1 MRSIGLKG
9 AIRMLVGA
17 VGLGLMSSPAVAQG
31 CEPIRFTTPID
42 LGGQGQV
49 YQPGRE
55 WRFTLAY
62 RRLYSNEFFVGSS
75 ENQAM
80 APGGESPVF
89 NINTFVAD
97 VSYSLTDRI
106 RVGLSLPFSTGT
118 LSRKWDDSLH
128 HEQSA
133 SGIGDLGATGEFWL
147 LNPRTH
153 QNGNIAVG
161 LGLKA
166 PTGSHTKASQF
177 YTAGGAVD
185 FPADQTI
192 QPGDGGWAITFQAQA
207 HQRVKEG
214 IYLYGSGS
222 YMASPRAQTEVVLG
236 PTGPPSAVHWSVPD
250 VYQARLGA
258 AVSVWPDQGLTVSFG
273 GSLSG
278 IPRRDLFGGGDST
291 TVKRTSQIVYADPGL
306 SLNRG
311 KSTFTLSIPIR
322 IHVNRFKSLLEARST
337 GRLGINGGGFAN
349 YLVFASYSYRF

>member
-1 MRSIGLKG
+1 MRSLKLQG
-9 AIRMLVGA
+9 VVGILVG
-17 VGLGLMSSPAVAQG
+17 VTSLGLMPTSAVAQG

-42 LGGQGQV
+42 LGGQGQAF
-49 YQPGRE
+49 QPGRQ
-55 WRFTLAY
+55 WRLTLAY

-75 ENQAM
+75 ENPAM

-89 NINTFVAD
+89 NIHTFVAD
-97 VSYSLTDRI
+97 VSYSFTDRI
-106 RVGLSLPFSTGT
+106 RVGVSLPFSTGS
-118 LSRKWDDSLH
+118 LSRKWDDSAH
-128 HEQSA
+128 HAQRA
-133 SGIGDLGATGEFWL
+133 SGIGDLSAMGELWL
-147 LNPRTH
+147 LDPRTH

-222 YMASPRAQTEVVLG
+222 YTASPRAQTEVVLS

-258 AVSVWPDQGLTVSFG
+258 AVSVWPDQGLTVSLG

-291 TVKRTSQIVYADPGL
+291 TVKRTSQIVYVDPGL

-311 KSTFTLSIPIR
+311 RSSFTLSIPIR
-322 IHVNRFKSLLEARST
+322 IHVNRFKSMLEARST
-337 GRLGINGGGFAN
+337 GRLSINGGGFAN